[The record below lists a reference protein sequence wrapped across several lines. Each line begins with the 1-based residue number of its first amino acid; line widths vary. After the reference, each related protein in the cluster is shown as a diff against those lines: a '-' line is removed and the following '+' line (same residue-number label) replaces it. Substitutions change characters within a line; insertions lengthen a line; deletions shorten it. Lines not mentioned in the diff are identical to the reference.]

1 MNITVEQVQHFS
13 ILEESSTCKERYCDS
28 KCNMSAII
36 KATKFLE
43 DLNNVL

>member
-1 MNITVEQVQHFS
+1 MNINKYSIFS
-13 ILEESSTCKERYCDS
+13 VLEKRSTRIERYCDS

-36 KATKFLE
+36 KATKSLE